1 MAGKTVLRI
10 GLAAAVLAAHV
21 GAQTEVFLPR
31 DHAAIQYS
39 TRAATDPVARLNQQL
54 RSGKAKL
61 SFEPQQGYL
70 RSVLSALSIPT
81 SSQTLVFSANSLQ
94 RAHIS
99 LKTPRALYFNDAVT
113 VGFVRGADTLEIA
126 ASDPTLG
133 IVFYQLPQKAQAS
146 PQFARGTECL
156 QCHLTAAETRGVP
169 GLFAMSVLPL
179 SDNPH
184 EYAQGWMTDHRTPIE
199 DRWGGWYVTGSQVP
213 AKHLGNVPV
222 SHVPKSYVRATVA
235 PKLSTGTGAFDTS
248 PYLTPHSD
256 VVALL
261 VLNHQLHAV
270 NLLTRLGWQARL
282 AESGAKSPKPG
293 DTAAKRVHDAAE
305 ELVDYLLFVDE
316 SPLPS
321 PVTGSSSFTQDFSSK
336 GPRDPK
342 GRSLRDFD
350 LTRRLFRYPCSYM
363 IYTEAF
369 DSLPRPA
376 KDAVY
381 ERMWQILS
389 GKEQGRVYGK
399 LAVTDRRAIVEI
411 LRATKKDL
419 PTYFQ

>member
-1 MAGKTVLRI
+1 
-10 GLAAAVLAAHV
+10 
-21 GAQTEVFLPR
+21 
-31 DHAAIQYS
+31 
-39 TRAATDPVARLNQQL
+39 
-54 RSGKAKL
+54 
-61 SFEPQQGYL
+61 
-70 RSVLSALSIPT
+70 
-81 SSQTLVFSANSLQ
+81 
-94 RAHIS
+94 
-99 LKTPRALYFNDAVT
+99 
-113 VGFVRGADTLEIA
+113 
-126 ASDPTLG
+126 
-133 IVFYQLPQKAQAS
+133 
-146 PQFARGTECL
+146 
-156 QCHLTAAETRGVP
+156 
-169 GLFAMSVLPL
+169 
-179 SDNPH
+179 
-184 EYAQGWMTDHRTPIE
+184 
-199 DRWGGWYVTGSQVP
+199 VTGSQLP